1 MSPRAA
7 TRPTVRA
14 PRQRKTDQ
22 QRAQERLGIE
32 QRRVEGLVEKR
43 DAAEAALTAA
53 ERDLERAR
61 ARLAYAEADPALDT
75 FEASGGEDA

>member
-1 MSPRAA
+1 MSPRATKPA
-7 TRPTVRA
+7 PARA

-53 ERDLERAR
+53 ESDLERAR

-75 FEASGGEDA
+75 FETAGGDDA